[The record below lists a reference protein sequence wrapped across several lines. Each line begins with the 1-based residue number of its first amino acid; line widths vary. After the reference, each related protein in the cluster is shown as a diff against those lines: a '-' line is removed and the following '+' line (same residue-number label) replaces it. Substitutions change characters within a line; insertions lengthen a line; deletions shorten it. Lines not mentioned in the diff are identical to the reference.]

1 MNFQYFNDAANFG
14 LENLSE
20 RLSSSSENLDE
31 NDGLQTPP
39 LCPVPS
45 GSPNNFGGTMQA
57 YSEPN
62 KDSVEGYDKKV
73 R

>member
-1 MNFQYFNDAANFG
+1 MGFYLNEAFNSG

-20 RLSSSSENLDE
+20 RLSNDSGKSLDE
-31 NDGLQTPP
+31 RDEEVPP

-57 YSEPN
+57 YFSPE
-62 KDSVEGYDKKV
+62 KCVEGYDKKV